1 MQSILKCCAGLDVH
15 KMMVMAT
22 VQTED
27 ENGEIKEITQSF
39 KTYRRER
46 RKLRDFLVKHQVEL
60 VVMESTGVYWKCIH
74 ETLIKAGLKVWV
86 VNARHVKNV
95 PGRKTD
101 VQDSQWLATLGRC
114 GLLRPSFV
122 PPPDIE
128 QLRLLFRR
136 RQKLVGQLAGEKTR
150 LHKVLDDA
158 GIRLGGVVSD
168 IHGKSAQDMIQGLID
183 GLPPQELVKFARG
196 KLKSKTKELFDS
208 MEGSLSSAHLTVLK
222 SIRKHIQ
229 YLDDEVSE
237 LDAGIRSIVQT
248 QYREPWQLL
257 QTLPGVNEIA
267 AAGLI
272 AEIGDDMSAFGSRE
286 SLASWAGL
294 CPGNNE
300 SAGKR
305 KSGKTRKGNQ
315 SLRRLM
321 CEISQAAVKTKS
333 QFKGKH
339 QSLTIRRGYKRS
351 IIAIGH
357 KMLRVIYC
365 ILTKLTP
372 YKDPEI
378 DYEALTV
385 RRNAPRWLQMLQK
398 YNYLPALTKE

>member
-22 VQTED
+22 VQTEG
-27 ENGEIKEITQSF
+27 ENGEIEEITQSF
-39 KTYRRER
+39 KTFRRD
-46 RKLRDFLVKHQVEL
+46 RKELRNFLVKHQVEL

-74 ETLIKAGLKVWV
+74 DILVKAGLKVWI

-114 GLLRPSFV
+114 GLLKPSFV

-136 RQKLVGQLAGEKTR
+136 RQKLVSQRSGEKNR
-150 LHKVLDDA
+150 LHKILDDA

-183 GLPPQELVKFARG
+183 GLPPEELVKFARG
-196 KLKSKTKELFDS
+196 RMKSKAKDLFDS
-208 MEGSLSSAHLTVLK
+208 MEGSLSPAHRVVLK
-222 SIRKHIQ
+222 NIRKHVL
-229 YLDDEVSE
+229 YLDDEIAE
-237 LDAGIRSIVQT
+237 LDAEIRQIVEA

-257 QTLPGVNEIA
+257 QTLPGVDKIA

-321 CEISQAAVKTKS
+321 CEISQAAIKTKS

-339 QSLTIRRGYKRS
+339 QSLVIRRGYKRS

-365 ILTKLTP
+365 MLTKLTP

-385 RRNAPRWLQMLQK
+385 RRNAPRWLQMLEK
-398 YNYLPALTKE
+398 YKYLPALAKA

>member
-1 MQSILKCCAGLDVH
+1 M
-15 KMMVMAT
+15 
-22 VQTED
+22 
-27 ENGEIKEITQSF
+27 
-39 KTYRRER
+39 
-46 RKLRDFLVKHQVEL
+46 
-60 VVMESTGVYWKCIH
+60 
-74 ETLIKAGLKVWV
+74 
-86 VNARHVKNV
+86 
-95 PGRKTD
+95 
-101 VQDSQWLATLGRC
+101 
-114 GLLRPSFV
+114 
-122 PPPDIE
+122 
-128 QLRLLFRR
+128 
-136 RQKLVGQLAGEKTR
+136 
-150 LHKVLDDA
+150 
-158 GIRLGGVVSD
+158 
-168 IHGKSAQDMIQGLID
+168 
-183 GLPPQELVKFARG
+183 
-196 KLKSKTKELFDS
+196 
-208 MEGSLSSAHLTVLK
+208 LK

-237 LDAGIRSIVQT
+237 LDAGIRNIVQT